1 MAVQELKCAAQPG
14 IPAALRPPWRARVL
28 CLSLTRPQACGSAP
42 WAGSLVC
49 GGRRSTLVPRRP
61 HCISKMKPQRRP
73 PLVEGD
79 KTTGERG
86 CQGRCQEDKVL
97 NLTQVPKCCGELVP
111 WRGIF
116 GFEVGAADLSPIV
129 TPVLR
134 VTGLPRR
141 LPGAR
146 VSGRSPPS
154 PEMLRQVVVL
164 ERARGGLNT
173 TGPVLRGH
181 RRPPP
186 PLSAS
191 LQYKFSHQCP
201 HSRLL
206 LTQAFC
212 HPCLPLALVRIVPT
226 FRAL

>member
-49 GGRRSTLVPRRP
+49 GGRRSTLFPRPP

-73 PLVEGD
+73 LLVEGD

-116 GFEVGAADLSPIV
+116 GFEWGCRPE
-129 TPVLR
+129 PHCY
-134 VTGLPRR
+134 
-141 LPGAR
+141 PGPA
-146 VSGRSPPS
+146 
-154 PEMLRQVVVL
+154 
-164 ERARGGLNT
+164 
-173 TGPVLRGH
+173 GH
-181 RRPPP
+181 RAASEASWRSCLGPE
-186 PLSAS
+186 SA
-191 LQYKFSHQCP
+191 QP
-201 HSRLL
+201 
-206 LTQAFC
+206 
-212 HPCLPLALVRIVPT
+212 
-226 FRAL
+226 